1 MTVKI
6 TLSNTT
12 YALAQAKRGYRILE
26 NRRRLWSGT
35 LNMNVGEA
43 MSTLEILPETQR
55 CMPAYLDG

>member
-1 MTVKI
+1 MNI
-6 TLSNTT
+6 TLSDTV
-12 YALAQAKRGYRILE
+12 LAEGKGGFVILE